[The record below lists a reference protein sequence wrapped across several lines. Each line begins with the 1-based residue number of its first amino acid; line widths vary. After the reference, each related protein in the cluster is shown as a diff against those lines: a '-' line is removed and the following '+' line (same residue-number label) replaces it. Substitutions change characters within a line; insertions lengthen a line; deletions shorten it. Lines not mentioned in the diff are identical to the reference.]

1 MNSRRSESR
10 SHVNIPKENIR
21 RGSEDVKVDVSR
33 IYMNFLRFFCCLGN
47 YNFLLYSRNEN
58 VTRLA
63 FWLKLPVTTVCFHY
77 ELCFYNLTEEAIVPL
92 LRLNKIANRIL

>member
-1 MNSRRSESR
+1 MNSRRSESQ

-47 YNFLLYSRNEN
+47 
-58 VTRLA
+58 
-63 FWLKLPVTTVCFHY
+63 
-77 ELCFYNLTEEAIVPL
+77 
-92 LRLNKIANRIL
+92 